1 MKNKKKKV
9 IAILAAMVVA
19 ASMSTTAFAAGS
31 SAPVAT
37 VAEAATHA
45 NNAVLAAANSSTFT
59 IIAGAASNGSIS
71 PSGAV
76 SATAGS
82 SKTFTI
88 TPNFGYVVNEVFVDG
103 SNKGALASYTFDNI
117 SINHTIVASF
127 RPASDSAYTTNLLKT
142 DTRSYKMAPGNV
154 YGARI
159 HVEGSKFNQNNV
171 KVYSSRDHIAS
182 VTRVT
187 NDVYQIRG
195 LAPGTTYIVAEAGNT
210 HASIRIDV
218 AAGVTQGGEACRS
231 VSIIEGNP
239 TDVNQPIVNPSNPS
253 TPTPPASGD
262 IGQEKAKQIAMKH
275 AGVTNASF
283 HRVTKD
289 YEYGV
294 AVYEVEFYVGNREY
308 DYEINAITGAIISY
322 DQDIE
327 GYVPPTTPP
336 ATGDIGQEK
345 AKQIAMKHAGVTNAS
360 FHRVTKDYD
369 DGRAVYEVE
378 FYVGNREYDYEINAA
393 TGAIISYDQDIEGYV
408 PPTQPSN
415 PSTPATGDIGVAKA
429 KQIALSHA
437 GVSASS
443 AYAME
448 VGMDYERG
456 VKIYEVDFKSG
467 RMEYSYDINAATG
480 AIISS
485 ERDYDD

>member
-103 SNKGALASYTFDNI
+103 SNKGALTSYTFDNI

-210 HASIRIDV
+210 HASIRVDV

-231 VSIIEGNP
+231 VSIIEGTP
-239 TDVNQPIVNPSNPS
+239 TDVNQPIQKPTTPPS
-253 TPTPPASGD
+253 TGNY
-262 IGQEKAKQIAMKH
+262 IGEAKAKQIAMSH
-275 AGVTNASF
+275 AGVSNAGF
-283 HRVTKD
+283 YRATMD
-289 YEYGV
+289 YENGTP
-294 AVYEVEFYVGNREY
+294 VYEVEFYVGNKEY

-327 GYVPPTTPP
+327 GYTPPTSTTP
-336 ATGDIGQEK
+336 
-345 AKQIAMKHAGVTNAS
+345 
-360 FHRVTKDYD
+360 
-369 DGRAVYEVE
+369 
-378 FYVGNREYDYEINAA
+378 
-393 TGAIISYDQDIEGYV
+393 
-408 PPTQPSN
+408 
-415 PSTPATGDIGVAKA
+415 PATGDIGVAKA

>member
-103 SNKGALASYTFDNI
+103 SNKGALTSYTFDNI

-210 HASIRIDV
+210 HASIRVDV
-218 AAGVTQGGEACRS
+218 AAGVTQGGEACRL
-231 VSIIEGNP
+231 VSIIEGTP
-239 TDVNQPIVNPSNPS
+239 TDVNQPIQKPTTPPS
-253 TPTPPASGD
+253 TGNY
-262 IGQEKAKQIAMKH
+262 IGEAKAKQIAMSH
-275 AGVTNASF
+275 AGVSNAGF
-283 HRVTKD
+283 YRATMD
-289 YEYGV
+289 YENGTP
-294 AVYEVEFYVGNREY
+294 VYEVEFYVGNKEY

-327 GYVPPTTPP
+327 GYTPPTSTTPP
-336 ATGDIGQEK
+336 ATGDIGVAK
-345 AKQIAMKHAGVTNAS
+345 AKQIALSHAGVSNVS
-360 FHRVTKDYD
+360 IHRITKDYD
-369 DGRAVYEVE
+369 DGVPVYEVE
-378 FYVGNREYDYEINAA
+378 FYVGNKEYDYEINAI
-393 TGAIISYDQDIEGYV
+393 TGAIISYDQDIEGYT
-408 PPTQPSN
+408 PPT
-415 PSTPATGDIGVAKA
+415 STTPPATGDIGVAKA